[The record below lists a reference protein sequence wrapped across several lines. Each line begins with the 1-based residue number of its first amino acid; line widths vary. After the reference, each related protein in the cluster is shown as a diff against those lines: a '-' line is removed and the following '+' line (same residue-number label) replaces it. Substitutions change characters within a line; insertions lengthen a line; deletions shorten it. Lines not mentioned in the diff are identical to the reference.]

1 LFTKRVFFGTVAT
14 TLHIS
19 NKRDEE
25 TMVGHV
31 VVACIAVAMVV
42 SIVLMLLVGRAA
54 DRARHEEREQIRRD
68 WQ

>member
-1 LFTKRVFFGTVAT
+1 
-14 TLHIS
+14 
-19 NKRDEE
+19 
-25 TMVGHV
+25 MVGHV

-54 DRARHEEREQIRRD
+54 DRTRHEEREQIRRG